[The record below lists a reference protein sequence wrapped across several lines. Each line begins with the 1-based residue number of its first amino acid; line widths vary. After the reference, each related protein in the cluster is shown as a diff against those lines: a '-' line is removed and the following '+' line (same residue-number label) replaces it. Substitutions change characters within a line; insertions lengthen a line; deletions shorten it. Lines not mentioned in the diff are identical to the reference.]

1 MHLLLTRPDGRN
13 ALLQRR
19 LAERGVASSI
29 CPMVAIQT
37 LTPPPSPFSGA
48 VGAFFVS
55 RTAVALAD
63 RALAGHWPRLPC
75 FAVGTGTAEALA
87 ECGVEAWHPG
97 ADQQT
102 SEGVL
107 ALPELQALPA
117 GPFVVVRGEGGRET
131 LAESLSQR
139 GFEIRPWILYRRA
152 CPPLDGVALAQG
164 WHRDGVDAILATSG
178 EILENLFSLLP
189 LAQHPWLRQC
199 HWLVPVERVAKLARQ
214 RGCQRV
220 TVLGGAGDD
229 AILGCIGK
237 LTHYGEHP
245 QGS

>member
-1 MHLLLTRPDGRN
+1 MHLLLTRPEGRN
-13 ALLQRR
+13 ETLRQA

-29 CPMVAIQT
+29 CPMVAIEA
-37 LTPPPSPFSGA
+37 LTPPPAPFSGA

-63 RALAGHWPRLPC
+63 KALGGRWPELPC
-75 FAVGTGTAEALA
+75 FAVGVGTAEALA
-87 ECGVEAWHPG
+87 NCGVEALYP
-97 ADQQT
+97 AEDQQT

-107 ALPELQALPA
+107 ALSQLKALRE
-117 GPFVVVRGEGGRET
+117 GPFVIVRGEGGRET

-139 GFEIRPWILYRRA
+139 GFQIRPWILYRRV
-152 CPPLDGVALAQG
+152 PPKLDGATLVQG

-189 LAQHPWLRQC
+189 LAQHAWLRQC
-199 HWLVPVERVAKLARQ
+199 HWLVPVERVAQLARQ
-214 RGCQRV
+214 RGCQHV